1 MRVTT
6 RGMAYLAFLT
16 ALGVVLTR
24 FASIRIVVMGV
35 EGIRVGFG
43 GFPIIF
49 AGLLFGPAAGGIVGA
64 LTDIIGYILSP
75 VAGPYM
81 PHFTF
86 TAALTG
92 ILPALTVRLVRRR
105 GEKPGFLLLTLAV
118 LGGQLVT
125 SLLLVPYFLHTL
137 FGLPYQ
143 VILVPRFFTVA
154 IEVPLYAGIA
164 HLLLRRLEPFFEK
177 LQLSY
182 QWVR

>member
-64 LTDIIGYILSP
+64 LTDIIGYIS
-75 VAGPYM
+75 
-81 PHFTF
+81 
-86 TAALTG
+86 
-92 ILPALTVRLVRRR
+92 LP
-105 GEKPGFLLLTLAV
+105 
-118 LGGQLVT
+118 
-125 SLLLVPYFLHTL
+125 
-137 FGLPYQ
+137 
-143 VILVPRFFTVA
+143 
-154 IEVPLYAGIA
+154 
-164 HLLLRRLEPFFEK
+164 
-177 LQLSY
+177 
-182 QWVR
+182 